1 MGKMEETWIRGGVVD
16 EIGFNSKCFHVVIPG
31 QERRIE
37 SRAVTELSIRLSSD
51 LPRPQ
56 WM

>member
-1 MGKMEETWIRGGVVD
+1 MEEPWIRGGVVN